1 MHTYMDHLRLREE
14 EREGKEAGESE
25 EGKERKGEGE
35 SKSTV
40 DRLVCLAADDSFADD
55 SASAASTTQFF
66 VTIFALVRG
75 LRSYVLCCW
84 SRKAKEAWQQAELLL
99 LEGLQKLTVLSR
111 WAVVLLTQVEQRRRE
126 VSDLRIRHRSR
137 GTAQE
142 TLRQSLHCTQ
152 AYQQALDGAWEAAE
166 QLLLDGLQKLA
177 PRSYW
182 TMELSQK
189 MEECRRGV
197 SELLLA
203 EVADRESLTEPMLL
217 LLQSVGCHA
226 GKT

>member
-35 SKSTV
+35 SKSSV

-99 LEGLQKLTVLSR
+99 L
-111 WAVVLLTQVEQRRRE
+111 AM
-126 VSDLRIRHRSR
+126 
-137 GTAQE
+137 
-142 TLRQSLHCTQ
+142 RQAAIHCTQ